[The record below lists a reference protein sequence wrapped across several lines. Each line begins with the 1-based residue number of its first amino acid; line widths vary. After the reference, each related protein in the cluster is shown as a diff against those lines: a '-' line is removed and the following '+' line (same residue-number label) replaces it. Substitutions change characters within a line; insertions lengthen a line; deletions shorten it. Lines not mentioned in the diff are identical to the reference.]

1 MAVYVVL
8 GLCVAYVA
16 WRFFSLPIFLS
27 LENARYARM
36 DARREYERSRLAE
49 ALKPLESKAGAHEV
63 EAAIER
69 YLDRR

>member
-8 GLCVAYVA
+8 GLCAAYVA
-16 WRFFSLPIFLS
+16 WRFLSLPIFIS
-27 LENARYARM
+27 LENARYARI

-49 ALKPLESKAGAHEV
+49 ALKPLESKVGAHEV
-63 EAAIER
+63 EAAIDR